1 MTRTEIKAVALRM
14 DPHRTKHTQPSAR
27 QATSFHFRE
36 SLSSLSSHMHVHAWI
51 LRLQGHIY
59 ASITCM
65 RSHATIFKPTAHPTC
80 DACTVRQTLKGVPVT
95 ALRLS
100 AAERP
105 RCDRR
110 CCSRHR
116 HRGDSRGIS
125 EDNSLQEVPSVSFAH
140 ENRTFTITVNLKDGI
155 VEHSATSSHT
165 APR

>member
-27 QATSFHFRE
+27 QVASFDFRVALL
-36 SLSSLSSHMHVHAWI
+36 SLSYCI
-51 LRLQGHIY
+51 C
-59 ASITCM
+59 TENFM
-65 RSHATIFKPTAHPTC
+65 RMGTDQWNACEAPTIFKPTADPNVRRAYGPP
-80 DACTVRQTLKGVPVT
+80 DIGRRACNGI
-95 ALRLS
+95 RLS
-100 AAERP
+100 ADERP